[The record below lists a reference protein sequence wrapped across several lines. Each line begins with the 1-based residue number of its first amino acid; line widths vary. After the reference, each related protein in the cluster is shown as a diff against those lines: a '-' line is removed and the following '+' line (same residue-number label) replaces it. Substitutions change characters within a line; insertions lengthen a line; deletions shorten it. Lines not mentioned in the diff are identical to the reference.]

1 MNSGRAAE
9 ISRRSACVAIVLAA
23 ALALAACLS
32 TKVETLAPN
41 MVRLNMTGDDS
52 PSDQD
57 ALRDLLA
64 LAAKET
70 IARGYELF
78 KLADM
83 KAAPAGPGPGGSNA
97 PRVNFS
103 VLVIMFREG
112 EQGFNVIFNARQILA
127 ASTPPG

>member
-1 MNSGRAAE
+1 MNSGRAAQT
-9 ISRRSACVAIVLAA
+9 SRRLACAAILAA
-23 ALALAACLS
+23 SLALAACLS

-41 MVRLNMTGDDS
+41 MVRLYMTGDDS

-78 KLADM
+78 RLSEM
-83 KAAPAGPGPGGSNA
+83 KAEPAGPGAGGSSA

-103 VLVIMFREG
+103 VLVAMFHEG
-112 EQGFNVIFNARQILA
+112 EQGFNVVFNARQILA